1 MDAMTQNE
9 KKNESKSKPDAM
21 TQDEKNDVKSK
32 PDAMVQDESQ
42 NGNDSERK
50 SKVATLIK
58 ELDAIFI
65 KHGLGKPVP
74 LKPEPNHHRVIIR
87 FQGKKKD

>member
-1 MDAMTQNE
+1 MYAMTQDE

-21 TQDEKNDVKSK
+21 TQD
-32 PDAMVQDESQ
+32 
-42 NGNDSERK
+42 GNREGNL

-58 ELDAIFI
+58 EIDEIFI
-65 KHGLGKPVP
+65 EAGLETEP
-74 LKPEPNHHRVIIR
+74 LKPEPNHYRVIIR

>member
-1 MDAMTQNE
+1 MYAMTQDE

-21 TQDEKNDVKSK
+21 TQG
-32 PDAMVQDESQ
+32 
-42 NGNDSERK
+42 GNQEGNL

-58 ELDAIFI
+58 EIDAIFI
-65 KHGLGKPVP
+65 EAGLGEKFAWG
-74 LKPEPNHHRVIIR
+74 KPEPNHHRVIIR

>member
-1 MDAMTQNE
+1 METMAQDE

-21 TQDEKNDVKSK
+21 TQGENR
-32 PDAMVQDESQ
+32 E
-42 NGNDSERK
+42 GNL

-58 ELDAIFI
+58 EIDEIFI
-65 KHGLGKPVP
+65 EAGLKTKP